1 MEVAAGRERH
11 REQHELPQR
20 VEVEHGRPR
29 RVREAQAVPLAGPQ
43 RPAAD
48 GGDEHAEDDGVEPQH
63 PPPPFEQQRLQLR
76 DEQVLDVPRGLLEGA
91 DDAIGAV
98 DAHLLHAVVDLL
110 HVDVALRL
118 EPLPQRVVVDGHGG
132 GGVVD
137 AVETARGQP
146 LLGEGALPRGDD
158 VLRVVLARGGVDL
171 VQDVQE
177 LAGIGPADGLR
188 HEVVQGVPHGAGL
201 GMAGVEEHQHEVGE
215 VDDVVRDAEDRRAL
229 VIGVEAGRVDD
240 DLAPDLALG
249 AGLQL
254 QVGVDAP
261 PLAGRQLLDG
271 SAQPVERE
279 ARVGVEG
286 EPRQHPG
293 LVLLPVA
300 DDREA
305 VVHGLVPGDLQRL
318 PDIVVDEGRLAGR
331 VGAQHGDH
339 RPPGDARG
347 ERLLGLE
354 EPEAMAHPVE
364 LAEARDG
371 LQQDRVLLGEVF
383 LQAPQALLQLV

>member
-1 MEVAAGRERH
+1 MEVAAGHERH

-20 VEVEHGRPR
+20 VEVEHRRPR

-48 GGDEHAEDDGVEPQH
+48 GGGEEAEDDGVEPQH
-63 PPPPFEQQRLQLR
+63 PLPPLGQQRLQLR

-91 DDAIGAV
+91 DDAVGAV

-118 EPLPQRVVVDGHGG
+118 EPLAQRVVLDGDGG
-132 GGVVD
+132 VGVVD
-137 AVETARGQP
+137 AVEAARGQS

-158 VLRVVLARGGVDL
+158 VLGVVLARGGVDL

-177 LAGIGPADGLR
+177 LAGVGPGDGLG

-201 GMAGVEEHQHEVGE
+201 GMAGVEEHQHEVGQ
-215 VDDVVRDAEDRRAL
+215 VDDVVGDAQDRRAL
-229 VIGVEAGRVDD
+229 IVGVEAGRVDD
-240 DLAPDLALG
+240 DLAPDLRLG

-261 PLAGRQLLDG
+261 ALAGRQLLDRA
-271 SAQPVERE
+271 AQPVERE
-279 ARVGVEG
+279 AGVGVEG
-286 EPRQHPG
+286 EARQHPG
-293 LVLLPVA
+293 VVAVRVA
-300 DDREA
+300 DHREA
-305 VVHGLVPGDLQRL
+305 VVDGLVPGELQIL
-318 PDIVVDEGRLAGR
+318 PDVVVDERGLAGR
-331 VGAQHGDH
+331 VGPQHRDH
-339 RPPGDARG
+339 RPPRNPGG
-347 ERLLGLE
+347 ERVLGLE
-354 EPEAMAHPVE
+354 DAEAVAHAVE

-371 LQQDRVLLGEVF
+371 LQQDRVLLGEVL
-383 LQAPQALLQLV
+383 LQVPQALLQLV